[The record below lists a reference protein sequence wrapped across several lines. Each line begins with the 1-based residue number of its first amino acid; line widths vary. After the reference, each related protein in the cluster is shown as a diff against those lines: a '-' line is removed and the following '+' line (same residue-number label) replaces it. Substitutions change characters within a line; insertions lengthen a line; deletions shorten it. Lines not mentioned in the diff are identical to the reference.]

1 MSNKYNQKLL
11 DSAKKSTS
19 DAIKTALKITIQK
32 IAGETGDL
40 IVNKITDKTTT
51 VTKSLKKFHS
61 KEFYSKNLHSK
72 TNENEMEIP
81 KEKLSPKKI
90 QQIIEELRLVW

>member
-19 DAIKTALKITIQK
+19 DAIKTALKITMQK
-32 IAGETGDL
+32 IAEETGGL
-40 IVNKITDKTTT
+40 IGNKITDKTTT
-51 VTKSLKKFHS
+51 VTKSPKEFHS

-81 KEKLSPKKI
+81 KEKLSPKKNTTNY
-90 QQIIEELRLVW
+90 

>member
-51 VTKSLKKFHS
+51 VTKSLKEFHS
-61 KEFYSKNLHSK
+61 KEFYSKNLHWK

>member
-19 DAIKTALKITIQK
+19 DARKTTLKITIQK
-32 IAGETGDL
+32 IAEETGDL
-40 IVNKITDKTTT
+40 IGNKITDKTTI
-51 VTKSLKKFHS
+51 VTKSPKEFHS

-90 QQIIEELRLVW
+90 QQIIEELRLV

>member
-32 IAGETGDL
+32 IAGETDDL

-51 VTKSLKKFHS
+51 VTKSLKEFHS

-90 QQIIEELRLVW
+90 QQIIEELRLV